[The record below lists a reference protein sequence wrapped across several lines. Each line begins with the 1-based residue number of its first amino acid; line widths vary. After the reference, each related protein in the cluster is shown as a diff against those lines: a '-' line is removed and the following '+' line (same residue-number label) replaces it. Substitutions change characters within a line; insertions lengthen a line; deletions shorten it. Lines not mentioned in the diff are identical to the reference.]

1 MDGADMTNLSRFSL
15 EGKVALITGASR
27 GIGRAAALAFAEA
40 GADVA
45 LTSRKQEDLDKVAD
59 EIKAL
64 GRKALPVAAHVGRM
78 DDIHRLV
85 DQVFKHYGRIDI
97 LVNNAGGSPATALCL
112 DAEERLWDSIM
123 NLNLKGVYFLSQA
136 VGRIMKAQGGGK
148 IINVASISGFKPEYK
163 NGIYSIAKTGVTML
177 TKSMALELAEFN
189 IRVNC
194 IAPGAINTK
203 LLRYNWSSLQ
213 EDQAK
218 MVQTFVASTS
228 PMNRIAD
235 PDEISGAMLYL
246 ASEASSFTTGE
257 TVVIDGGQ
265 LLGNVIPR

>member
-1 MDGADMTNLSRFSL
+1 MAGLSRFSL

-27 GIGRAAALAFAEA
+27 GIGRSAALAFAEA

-45 LTSRKQEDLDKVAD
+45 LTSRKQEDLDKVA
-59 EIKAL
+59 EEVRAL

-78 DDIHRLV
+78 EDIHRMV
-85 DQVFKHYGRIDI
+85 DQVNKHFGRIDI

-136 VGRIMKAQGGGK
+136 VGRIMREHGGGK
-148 IINVASISGFKPEYK
+148 IINVASVSGFKPEYK
-163 NGIYSIAKTGVTML
+163 NGIYSIAKTAVTML

-189 IRVNC
+189 IRVNA
-194 IAPGAINTK
+194 IAPGAIMTK
-203 LLRYNWSSLQ
+203 LLATNWVYLP
-213 EDQAK
+213 EDQGQ
-218 MVQTFVASTS
+218 MVQAFIGGNS
-228 PMNRIAD
+228 PMKRIAD

-246 ASEASSFTTGE
+246 ASDASSFTTGD
-257 TVVIDGGQ
+257 VIVIDGGM
-265 LLGNVIPR
+265 LLGNVVPR